1 VEWLMLLVASQAV
14 VEVWQL
20 TSGQGKICY
29 SHGDVTIMGP
39 CVQGVDTIP
48 SDL

>member
-1 VEWLMLLVASQAV
+1 VLLVASHED

-20 TSGQGKICY
+20 TSWQDKICY

-39 CVQGVDTIP
+39 CVQGVDTLA
-48 SDL
+48 SYL